1 MAPPSAKLRK
11 RKRCASAAAA
21 AAAGVAR
28 GSAKTVWRRG
38 ANERKQNSKRAE
50 AEQQTSG
57 NGTSAPPAETE
68 KA

>member
-11 RKRCASAAAA
+11 RCAALRC
-21 AAAGVAR
+21 AAAGIAR